1 MSTTPLTVEEGRY
14 LLTLARATITKAVGA
29 KPSGT
34 LPDPPARLSA
44 PGAAFVTLRTQ
55 HGDLRGC
62 IGSLEAR
69 RPLVEDVRE
78 NAIAAALR
86 DPRFPPVKAAEL
98 DNLVVEV
105 SVLTAPEP
113 LDFDGPDDLLR
124 KLRPNVDGDRA
135 GPGVLI
141 ERGWN
146 RATFLPQVWEQLPS
160 PEEFLGNLCYKAGL
174 PPNAW
179 RWPDLKV
186 SIYQVEKFEEE

>member
-1 MSTTPLTVEEGRY
+1 MTVPLTHAEGHY
-14 LLTLARATITKAVGA
+14 LLTLARATIANAVGA
-29 KPSGT
+29 KSSIA
-34 LPDPPARLSA
+34 LPDPLPRLTT
-44 PGAAFVTLRTQ
+44 PGAAFVTLHTRRDDLR
-55 HGDLRGC
+55 GEPRLRGC

-78 NAIAAALR
+78 NAIAAALH
-86 DPRFPPVKAAEL
+86 DPRFSPVKAAEL

-105 SVLTAPEP
+105 SVLTAPQP

-124 KLRPNVDGDRA
+124 KLRPNID
-135 GPGVLI
+135 GVLI

-160 PEEFLGNLCYKAGL
+160 PEDFLGNLCYKAGL

>member
-1 MSTTPLTVEEGRY
+1 MTTAPLTAEEGRY
-14 LLTLARATITKAVGA
+14 LLTLARATIANVVGA
-29 KPSGT
+29 KSSTT
-34 LPDPPARLSA
+34 LADPPPRLNA
-44 PGAAFVTLRTQ
+44 PGAAFVTLRTR

-86 DPRFPPVKAAEL
+86 DPRFSPVKAAEL
-98 DNLVVEV
+98 NDLVIEV

-113 LDFDGPDDLLR
+113 LDFDGPDDLIH
-124 KLRPNVDGDRA
+124 KLRPNID
-135 GPGVLI
+135 GVLI